1 MFDQIV
7 SPDNFADAYRKTQ
20 CGSPRFKLEAIRFAR
35 NETHNLER
43 LRREVV
49 TGEYRPRDYIEF
61 SVFEPKERVIY
72 APQYRDKIVQHA
84 ANNVL
89 RDFFEPKFIHD
100 SYACIR
106 GKGNQRAVLRVQ
118 QHMHRA
124 RLNYSRP
131 WIVKADVQKFFY
143 SIDRDVVKAV
153 VRRKIQCPRT
163 LAMLDRI
170 MDSSPNPLGLPLGN
184 LTSQLL
190 ANVLMNELDHYIK
203 RTLGV
208 RHYVRYADDLIL
220 ITDGKDRASELLA
233 GIRDFG
239 KDAIRLTF
247 PDRKCFIRPLRNEH
261 GLEALGYRI
270 TPTRIGLTSDAR
282 SRFIKRLQGFDRLL
296 SAFKISPQEVRQSL
310 TSWHSYAAIARCQ
323 RFIEDACRRTRH
335 IRFTNQRFNV
345 RLPCSA
351 TT

>member
-1 MFDQIV
+1 MFDQIIA
-7 SPDNFADAYRKTQ
+7 PENFADAYRQTQ
-20 CGSPRFKLEAIRFAR
+20 RGRPRFKLEAIRFSR
-35 NETHNLER
+35 NEAYNLER
-43 LRREVV
+43 LRREVAF
-49 TGEYRPRDYIEF
+49 GQYQPRDYIEF

-84 ANNVL
+84 INNVL
-89 RDFFEPKFIHD
+89 RDFYEPKFIHD

-106 GKGNQRAVLRVQ
+106 GKGNQRAVMRVQ
-118 QHMHRA
+118 QQMRRA
-124 RLNYSRP
+124 WRNDPDP

-143 SIDRDVVKAV
+143 SIDRDVVRAI
-153 VRRKIQCPRT
+153 VRRKIRCRRT
-163 LAMLDRI
+163 LELLGRI
-170 MDSSPNPLGLPLGN
+170 MDSSPHPLGLPLGN

-220 ITDGKDRASELLA
+220 ITDGKAQAGDLLGCIRAF
-233 GIRDFG
+233 GRDV
-239 KDAIRLTF
+239 IRLTF
-247 PDRKCFIRPLRNEH
+247 PDRKCFIRPLRKRQ

-270 TPTRIGLTSDAR
+270 TPTRIGLTSEAR
-282 SRFIKRLQGFDRLL
+282 SRIIKRLAAFDRLL
-296 SAFKISPQEVRQSL
+296 QAFRISPAEVKQSL
-310 TSWHSYAAIARCQ
+310 TSWYSYAAIARCQ

-335 IRFTNQRFNV
+335 IRFTHQRFIV